1 MGATASLDTDTV
13 AVEPGS
19 QVSCE
24 LKLRNTGT
32 VVDQFTFTLRGNAA
46 AWATVQPP
54 TLSLFPD
61 AEGTAR
67 ITFQPLRTAE
77 VQAGPVPFAVRV
89 ASREDPRGTA
99 VVEGVVEVLPFAET
113 TAELSPRTSHGR
125 QMGRHNLAFDNR
137 GNQAAVVRLSAS
149 DPDGLLAFQISPAVL
164 EVPPGTAAFATIRV
178 RARAPL
184 WRGTPLTIPFQVTAA
199 PDGGQPITVDGS
211 MQQQPVIAG
220 WIPRTVAA
228 CLALGIMATG
238 VWVLSQRAANN
249 AVQAPLAQADQ
260 NFQTIAAKVGT
271 DVPSLRKKG
280 GGGGSDGGTTTTT
293 LTPGSG
299 LLGSPTFGRIEVAD
313 TAGNGQGSAERFELR
328 QGQVLS
334 VTDFLLQNPRND
346 NGTVTIRRG
355 DQVLL
360 ADSLENV
367 TTKSYQFSAPIQF
380 RQGQDLV
387 VEVNCATP
395 GNQGTQTCREALSF
409 SGFLS
414 GPQDTSQS
422 STTRPDVPTTT
433 QPAPTTT

>member
-1 MGATASLDTDTV
+1 MGATANLDTDTV
-13 AVEPGS
+13 AVEPGA

-32 VVDQFTFTLRGNAA
+32 VVDQFTFTLRGDAA
-46 AWATVQPP
+46 GWATVEPP
-54 TLSLFPD
+54 ALSLFPD

-77 VQAGPVPFAVRV
+77 VHAGPAPFAVRV
-89 ASREDPRGTA
+89 ASREDPGGTA

-113 TAELSPRTSHGR
+113 TAELSPRSSHGR
-125 QMGRHNLAFDNR
+125 QMGRHHLAFDNR
-137 GNQAAVVRLSAS
+137 GNQTAVVRLAAS
-149 DPDGLLAFQISPAVL
+149 DPDGMLAFQISPSVL

-184 WRGTPLTIPFQVTAA
+184 WRGTPQTIPFQVTATPA
-199 PDGGQPITVDGS
+199 EGQPVTADGS
-211 MQQQPVIAG
+211 MQQQPMIAG

-228 CLALGIMATG
+228 CLALAIMATG

-271 DVPSLRKKG
+271 DVPSLQKK

-299 LLGSPTFGRIEVAD
+299 PLGSPTFGRVEVAD
-313 TAGNGQGSAERFELR
+313 TAGNGQGSAERFQLR

-346 NGTVTIRRG
+346 KGTVTIRRG
-355 DQVLL
+355 EQVLL
-360 ADSLENV
+360 LDSLENV
-367 TTKSYQFSAPIQF
+367 TTNSYQFSAPIQF

-387 VEVNCATP
+387 VEVNCATA
-395 GNQGTQTCREALSF
+395 GNQGTQTCREAVSF
-409 SGFLS
+409 SGFVS

-433 QPAPTTT
+433 QAPPTT